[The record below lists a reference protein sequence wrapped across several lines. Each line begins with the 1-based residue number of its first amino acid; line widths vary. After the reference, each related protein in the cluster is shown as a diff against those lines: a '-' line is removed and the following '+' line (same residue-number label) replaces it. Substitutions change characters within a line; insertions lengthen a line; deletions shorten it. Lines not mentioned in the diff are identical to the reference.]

1 MKNVNFGMWCSLASM
16 RDLGSRGRRFESC
29 HSDFWV
35 AQLAEQ
41 SAVNRK
47 VVSSSLTPG
56 ASKIFIA
63 EWTGEAPAG
72 PHKACFAG
80 IAQIEDLCAWNPV
93 SATLGG

>member
-1 MKNVNFGMWCSLASM
+1 MWCSLASM

-29 HSDFWV
+29 HSDFRV
-35 AQLAEQ
+35 AQLAER

-47 VVSSSLTPG
+47 VVSSSLTSG
-56 ASKIFIA
+56 ASIKIIA

-72 PHKACFAG
+72 PHKACYAG
-80 IAQIEDLCAWNPV
+80 SNPV